1 MKWPHAASST
11 PVNAQEIT
19 PSGSM
24 SQSLREGGGGG
35 PTESGYS
42 SLNCITAPSSAL
54 VSFS

>member
-24 SQSLREGGGGG
+24 SQSLRAGGGGG
-35 PTESGYS
+35 RL
-42 SLNCITAPSSAL
+42 SLVTPH
-54 VSFS
+54 